1 MNPLSARRSR
11 CYATWVGARIL
22 PGSKGN
28 SMAFTVLVVDDSVT
42 MLLSLKTTLAM
53 NGFQVETAN
62 HGQAA
67 LDKLNSGFKPNLILT
82 DINMPVMGG
91 MELIGKVRALPG
103 FRFIP
108 ILTLTTESEAS
119 KRDEGKR
126 LGATGWL
133 VKPVSG
139 DDLVKVIKKV
149 LPGA

>member
-1 MNPLSARRSR
+1 
-11 CYATWVGARIL
+11 
-22 PGSKGN
+22 
-28 SMAFTVLVVDDSVT
+28 MAITVLVVDDSVT
-42 MLLSLKTTLAM
+42 MLMSLKSTLSM
-53 NGFQVETAN
+53 NGFEVETAS

-67 LDKLNSGFKPNLILT
+67 LDKLKSGLKPNLILT

-133 VKPVSG
+133 VKPVAG
-139 DDLVKVIKKV
+139 DDLVRVIKKI
-149 LPGA
+149 LPTA

>member
-1 MNPLSARRSR
+1 M
-11 CYATWVGARIL
+11 TI
-22 PGSKGN
+22 
-28 SMAFTVLVVDDSVT
+28 LVVDDSVT
-42 MLLSLKTTLAM
+42 MLMSLKSTLCL
-53 NGFQVETAN
+53 NGFLVETAG

-67 LDKLNSGFKPNLILT
+67 LDKLNSGLKPSLILT

-103 FRFIP
+103 YRFIP
-108 ILTLTTESEAS
+108 ILTLTTESESA

-133 VKPVSG
+133 VKPVAG
-139 DDLVKVIKKV
+139 EDLVKVIKRV

>member
-1 MNPLSARRSR
+1 
-11 CYATWVGARIL
+11 
-22 PGSKGN
+22 
-28 SMAFTVLVVDDSVT
+28 MAMTILVVDDSVT
-42 MLLSLKTTLAM
+42 MVLSLKAALSM

-67 LDKLNSGFKPNLILT
+67 LDKLQAGLKPNLILT

-108 ILTLTTESEAS
+108 ILTLTTESETS

-133 VKPVSG
+133 VKPIAG
-139 DDLVKVIKKV
+139 DDLVRVIKKV

>member
-1 MNPLSARRSR
+1 
-11 CYATWVGARIL
+11 
-22 PGSKGN
+22 
-28 SMAFTVLVVDDSVT
+28 MAITILVVDDSAT
-42 MLLSLKTTLAM
+42 MLMSLKTTLEM
-53 NGFQVETAN
+53 NAFAVETAG

-67 LDKLNSGFKPNLILT
+67 LDKLASGLKPNLILT

-108 ILTLTTESEAS
+108 ILTLTTESEGA

-149 LPGA
+149 LPGV

>member
-1 MNPLSARRSR
+1 M
-11 CYATWVGARIL
+11 
-22 PGSKGN
+22 
-28 SMAFTVLVVDDSVT
+28 TVLVVDDSVT
-42 MLLSLKTTLAM
+42 MLMSLKTTLTM

-67 LDKLNSGFKPNLILT
+67 LDKLQAGLKPNLILT

-91 MELIGKVRALPG
+91 MELIGKVRALAG

-108 ILTLTTESEAS
+108 ILTLTTESDTA

-133 VKPVSG
+133 VKPVAG
-139 DDLVKVIKKV
+139 DELVKVLKRV

>member
-1 MNPLSARRSR
+1 
-11 CYATWVGARIL
+11 
-22 PGSKGN
+22 
-28 SMAFTVLVVDDSVT
+28 
-42 MLLSLKTTLAM
+42 MLMSLKATLAM
-53 NGFQVETAN
+53 NGFEVETAS

-67 LDKLNSGFKPNLILT
+67 LDKLKSGLKPNLILT

-126 LGATGWL
+126 VGATGWL
-133 VKPVSG
+133 VKPIAG
-139 DDLVKVIKKV
+139 DDLIRVIRKI

>member
-1 MNPLSARRSR
+1 
-11 CYATWVGARIL
+11 
-22 PGSKGN
+22 
-28 SMAFTVLVVDDSVT
+28 MAMTILVVDDSVT
-42 MLLSLKTTLAM
+42 MVMSLKATLSM
-53 NGFQVETAN
+53 NGFLVETAN

-67 LDKLNSGFKPNLILT
+67 LDKLNSGIKPNLIIT

-108 ILTLTTESEAS
+108 ILTLTTESETT

-139 DDLVKVIKKV
+139 DDLVRVIKKV